1 MRLAP
6 RSTRRKRPRAGL
18 FFAVNTE
25 PAPRRAVIF
34 IDGQNLFRSAKD
46 AFGHNYPNYDP
57 IALARAICLREGWE
71 LCQVR
76 FYTGYPDP
84 ADNPFWNHFWTSKF
98 AQMGRQGIH
107 VFSRTLRY
115 RNETIIQPDGRES
128 TVMVGR
134 EKGIDVRLA
143 LDILLLGFKSEY
155 DVAVVFSQDQ
165 DLSEVADEI
174 RILAKSQGRWI
185 KIVSAFP
192 MSPTSKNRRGI
203 NGTDW
208 LKIDRETY
216 TSCIDPRDYRP
227 KKPPI
232 SISEN

>member
-1 MRLAP
+1 M
-6 RSTRRKRPRAGL
+6 
-18 FFAVNTE
+18 NTE

-143 LDILLLGFKSEY
+143 LDILLLGFRREY
-155 DVAVVFSQDQ
+155 YVAVVFSQDQ

-208 LKIDRETY
+208 LKVDRETY

-232 SISEN
+232 STSEN